1 MSNCWKWDRWW
12 KHRELCVW
20 CLETRTV
27 RTVWILGGGGKHK
40 GNFLPWGERW
50 EQRELFRTDN
60 LFTLRWQMNTEN
72 CLSWGGKW
80 EQRELFTMRWEE
92 QVGLF
97 TFSIGGENTENS
109 LPWAWEVRTEGTV
122 YLVVGGENRGVYLE
136 VEDENIQ
143 KSLPWNGRW
152 QRIKLYLEIRDENT
166 QLFPLR

>member
-1 MSNCWKWDRWW
+1 MSGAWRQEQW
-12 KHRELCVW
+12 ELF
-20 CLETRTV
+20 EF
-27 RTVWILGGGGKHK
+27 GGGGSIKVTVY
-40 GNFLPWGERW
+40 LEVRGENRENCLINW
-50 EQRELFRTDN
+50 EQID

-97 TFSIGGENTENS
+97 TFSIGGENRKNS
-109 LPWAWEVRTEGTV
+109 LPWAWEERTEGTV